1 MARPLEF
8 DRDQALM
15 SALGVFWRQ
24 GYQAATV
31 PDLLEATALSRS
43 SLYAAFGDKRGL
55 YLQCLDLYTARTL
68 GLLSQLRAEQPPVMA
83 LRLFFER
90 TLFQPGCLL
99 VNTTLEMAEVDDGL
113 RDEAGVRMARVQAAF
128 EVCLRD
134 AGSAPAQAAELADFL
149 MLINQ
154 GLRVSSRRALTPE
167 ARQAQLDTAFRI
179 LAAALPPAALRP
191 PAPEPSHEA

>member
-24 GYQAATV
+24 GYQATSL
-31 PDLLEATALSRS
+31 PDLLGAMSLSRS
-43 SLYAAFGDKRGL
+43 SLYAAFGDKRAL

-68 GLLSQLRAEQPPVMA
+68 GLLAQTQAEHPPLAALRA
-83 LRLFFER
+83 FFER
-90 TLFQPGCLL
+90 TLLQPGCLL

-113 RDEAGVRMARVQAAF
+113 RDKAGLRMAQVQEAF
-128 EVCLRD
+128 EICLRD
-134 AGSAPAQAAELADFL
+134 AGCTPSQAGEFAGFL

-154 GLRVSSRRALTPE
+154 GLRVSSRRDLTPE

>member
-24 GYQAATV
+24 GYQAASV
-31 PDLLEATALSRS
+31 PDLLEATGLSRS

-68 GLLSQLRAEQPPVMA
+68 GLLAQTRAEHPPLVA
-83 LRLFFER
+83 LRVFFER
-90 TLFQPGCLL
+90 TLLQPGCLL

-113 RDEAGVRMARVQAAF
+113 RDEAGVRMAQVQEAF

-134 AGSAPAQAAELADFL
+134 AGCTPSQAAELAGFL

-154 GLRVSSRRALTPE
+154 GLRVSSRRDLTPE
-167 ARQAQLDTAFRI
+167 TRQAQLDTAFKI
-179 LAAALPPAALRP
+179 LAAAIPQAALRP
-191 PAPEPSHEA
+191 PEPEPSHEA